1 MFELD
6 RKDQKQKRQKELVGP
21 VWTLG
26 SRIVLDQKKRYAATP
41 LRSGFSC
48 GESNGRSKHV
58 PLQIDFNTSCLPVE
72 LSR

>member
-26 SRIVLDQKKRYAATP
+26 SRIVLDQKNAMPLCRYAVT
-41 LRSGFSC
+41 LW
-48 GESNGRSKHV
+48 V
-58 PLQIDFNTSCLPVE
+58 LLW
-72 LSR
+72 

>member
-26 SRIVLDQKKRYAATP
+26 SQIVLDQKNAMPLRRYALGSVVVNPMGGA
-41 LRSGFSC
+41 
-48 GESNGRSKHV
+48 
-58 PLQIDFNTSCLPVE
+58 NTCRCKSISTLPAFP
-72 LSR
+72 